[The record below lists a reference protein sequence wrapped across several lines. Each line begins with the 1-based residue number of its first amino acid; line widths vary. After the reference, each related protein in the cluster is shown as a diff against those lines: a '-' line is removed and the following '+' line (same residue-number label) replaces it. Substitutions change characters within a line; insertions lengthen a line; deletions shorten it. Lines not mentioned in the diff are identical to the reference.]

1 MTQEENLVILEDM
14 VDVIV
19 VITASSYSVEGLN
32 ASVCRTIF

>member
-1 MTQEENLVILEDM
+1 MTQQENLVILKDK

-19 VITASSYSVEGLN
+19 SITASSYTVEGLN